1 VEDVLARR
9 QTGTFRIR
17 KSQQVPVVEAAR
29 PRSWY
34 RPAAGVVQR
43 DVDPRDIE
51 RCLADPGGFLW
62 ADLDAASMPQVAL
75 LEKVFKLHPLVV
87 EDTLSPNGRVKV
99 EEYPGYLFVVVRA
112 VRFLSETEDPHDIET
127 YNLCC
132 VLGSNFLVTVHGL
145 HSPGLDAVWERVQ
158 RSPDLLERG
167 PARTLHAVL
176 DATVDAYFPI
186 VDQLDE
192 FIDTIEE
199 RVFAKFDRS
208 AMHDIFSVKRL
219 VLQLRRHLA
228 PQREVFG
235 FLTNRPSALVPPD
248 VQVYFRDIYDHIIRL
263 NESIETYRDLV
274 ASVMESYLTQVSNRL
289 NIATKSLT
297 VVATLS
303 VPFVVMSGMWGMNF
317 DDVPLA
323 HWPHGFWV
331 MFLGQLV
338 LGGLLLLALR
348 RRGVL

>member
-1 VEDVLARR
+1 LAGR
-9 QTGTFRIR
+9 QSGTFRIR
-17 KSQQVPVVEAAR
+17 KSQQFVGPEHAP
-29 PRSWY
+29 PRSWH
-34 RPAAGVVQR
+34 RPATGAVER

-51 RCLADPGGFLW
+51 RWLADPSGFLW
-62 ADLDAASMPQVAL
+62 VDIDTASMTQVAL
-75 LEKVFKLHPLVV
+75 MEKVFHLHPLLV

-112 VRFLSETEDPHDIET
+112 VRFVSETDDPHDIET

-132 VLGSNFLVTVHGL
+132 VLGSNYLITVHGS
-145 HSPGLDAVWERVQ
+145 HAPGLDAVWERVA
-158 RSPDLLERG
+158 RSPDLLDRG
-167 PARTLHAVL
+167 PARMLHAVL

-192 FIDTIEE
+192 FIDSIEE
-199 RVFAKFDRS
+199 RVFTKFDQA

-228 PQREVFG
+228 PQRDVFT
-235 FLTNRPSALVPPD
+235 FLTNRPHALVPPD
-248 VQVYFRDIYDHIIRL
+248 VQVYFRDVYDHVIRL

-274 ASVMESYLTQVSNRL
+274 SSVMESYLTQVSNRL

-331 MFLGQLV
+331 MFLGQLA
-338 LGGLLLLALR
+338 LGGLLILALR